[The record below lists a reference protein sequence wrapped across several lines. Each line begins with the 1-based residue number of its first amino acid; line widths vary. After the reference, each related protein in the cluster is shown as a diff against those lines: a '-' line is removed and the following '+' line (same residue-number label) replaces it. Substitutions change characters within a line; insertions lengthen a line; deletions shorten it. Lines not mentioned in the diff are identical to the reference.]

1 MRRTFEILVNHFTT
15 NIMVL
20 RTIWTDTKRQSRII
34 FVEMY
39 LKNKTIGAEH
49 RDIIPDN
56 QFNQLVFAK
65 DK

>member
-1 MRRTFEILVNHFTT
+1 MPGGVGGQRREPLPTRL
-15 NIMVL
+15 
-20 RTIWTDTKRQSRII
+20 
-34 FVEMY
+34 EMY
-39 LKNKTIGAEH
+39 LKNRTIGAEH